1 MSSDTRKNKLDP
13 AEGTRLSAT
22 DLQKFSPKNKV
33 EVVLAVQYAR
43 LRANAPDPAKHPI
56 FRPLWEG
63 FVLRIE
69 SYLETPQEN
78 RSLEKLAE
86 LEEFRSWVIGGKRPA
101 WTGEHET
108 FAGNVFVERGA
119 TYGDAQK
126 KISEVRKLGSGRPR
140 SNVAIAI
147 RGLELKTLNPSLHWR
162 HVANQVCDCGR
173 SQHDDC
179 LDRLNGAVVDLRSF
193 MKKYGL
199 SPQ

>member
-1 MSSDTRKNKLDP
+1 MSLPCQAPCGRIAGGKKKPRIRGPGRACEVAVMCSDTRKNKLDP

-78 RSLEKLAE
+78 RSLEK
-86 LEEFRSWVIGGKRPA
+86 
-101 WTGEHET
+101 
-108 FAGNVFVERGA
+108 
-119 TYGDAQK
+119 
-126 KISEVRKLGSGRPR
+126 
-140 SNVAIAI
+140 
-147 RGLELKTLNPSLHWR
+147 
-162 HVANQVCDCGR
+162 
-173 SQHDDC
+173 
-179 LDRLNGAVVDLRSF
+179 
-193 MKKYGL
+193 
-199 SPQ
+199 